1 MLPWL
6 PSITI
11 SHNAIAIV
19 NRLPYKLC
27 TSLLLNRNNH
37 SQLFFNIG
45 VRKIFANFTGK
56 HLILKDA
63 NQSFL
68 QRVNHY
74 QCTEYLLFL
83 CQQQIKFQRI
93 SEHVKISV
101 AQDISCAIIF
111 ICHFTG
117 TYLTLLTLLRSIFP
131 FHTPSKHKKQRL
143 EAATGDAL

>member
-56 HLILKDA
+56 HLIFKDA